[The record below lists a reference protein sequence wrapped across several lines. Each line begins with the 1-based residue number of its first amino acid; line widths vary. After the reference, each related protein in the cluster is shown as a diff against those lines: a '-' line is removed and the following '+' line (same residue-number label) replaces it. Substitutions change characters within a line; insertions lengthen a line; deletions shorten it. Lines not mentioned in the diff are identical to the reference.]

1 VSLSNAARM
10 VGQYDWAGVLLRSL
24 VTRRLVAVLSCH
36 LPFRAPLDGFASVL
50 SQSHSLRSVADA
62 VVICGDFNTEDRIAL
77 SGLAPELRE
86 VNVRG
91 LPTCLN
97 PSNCLVSIDYI
108 WHSPSLAPVQF
119 STEPDTSRGSS
130 RLLAHSSAADHPF
143 SDYFSDHAILR
154 ARFHLSSGQE

>member
-1 VSLSNAARM
+1 M

-36 LPFRAPLDGFASVL
+36 LPFRAPLDGFSSLL
-50 SQSHSLRSVADA
+50 SQSQSLRSVADA
-62 VVICGDFNTEDRIAL
+62 VLICGDFNTEDRPAL

-97 PSNCLVSIDYI
+97 PSNSLVSIDYV
-108 WHSPSLAPVQF
+108 WHSPSLVPLQF
-119 STEPDTSRGSS
+119 STEPDTTRGAS
-130 RLLAHSSAADHPF
+130 RLIAHSAGAERPF

-154 ARFHLSSGQE
+154 ARFQLSSGRV